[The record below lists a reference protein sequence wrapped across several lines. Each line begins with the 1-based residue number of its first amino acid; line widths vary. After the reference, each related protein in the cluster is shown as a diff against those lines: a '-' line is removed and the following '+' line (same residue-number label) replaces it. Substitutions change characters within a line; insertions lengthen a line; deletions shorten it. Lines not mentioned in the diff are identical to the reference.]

1 MTLNPELQK
10 NYELLQQFKDTRNRT
25 LELVKNLEKDDFV
38 VQTAPYMS
46 PPKWHIG
53 HVSWIY
59 EAIISKID
67 KNYKFHSKELSEYLN
82 SYYQQFGLP
91 HDKGLRGIISRPT
104 TNEIFQYFNTINQKV
119 EKFIETHELNDQE
132 KKLIITGFHHECQH
146 QELLVYDLQHLLA
159 EQYLPVR
166 KNKKSIQENK
176 QKEFV
181 KIKGGIFEMGY
192 NGKEFSYDIELPEHK
207 TYLED
212 YEIGIF
218 PITNKEY
225 LEFINDGGYETYKYW
240 LSDGWEKVKSNNWKS
255 PMYWEKIDD
264 EWYVRD
270 FLGIRKINPNEPVC
284 HVSYYEADAYCKWA
298 GKRLPT
304 EAEWEKAACWN
315 ETKQEKT
322 IFPWGNN
329 SPTEENCNL
338 LESYHWGCTEIGT
351 YPSGKSPSGCEQM
364 IGDVWEWTS
373 SEFVGYPGFKTGF
386 DEYNDKWFTNQ
397 KVLRGGSF
405 GTPKMSIR
413 GSYRNFFR
421 LDERW
426 LFSGFRCVEKI

>member
-10 NYELLQQFKDTRNRT
+10 NNKLLQQFKETRNRT

-119 EKFIETHELNDQE
+119 EKFIETHELNEQE

-218 PITNKEY
+218 PITNREY
-225 LEFINDGGYETYKYW
+225 LEFMNDGGYETYKYW
-240 LSDGWEKVKSNNWKS
+240 LSDGWEKVKSNNWES

-264 EWYVRD
+264 EWHVRD

-373 SEFVGYPGFKTGF
+373 SEFVGYPGFKSGF

-426 LFSGFRCVEKI
+426 LFSGFRCVENT

>member
-1 MTLNPELQK
+1 MTLNPELQR
-10 NYELLQQFKDTRNRT
+10 NELLLEQFKETRKRT
-25 LELVKNLEKDDFV
+25 LELVKNLENDDFI
-38 VQTAPYMS
+38 VQTASYMS

-59 EAIISKID
+59 EAIMSKLD
-67 KNYKFHSKELSEYLN
+67 KNYEFHSKEFSEYLN
-82 SYYQQFGLP
+82 SYYQQFGVP
-91 HDKGLRGIISRPT
+91 HDKALRGITSRPT
-104 TNEIFQYFNTINQKV
+104 INEIFQYFNTINQKV
-119 EKFIETHELNDQE
+119 EKFIESREFSE
-132 KKLIITGFHHECQH
+132 EEEKLIVTGFHHECQH

-166 KNKKSIQENK
+166 KNEIKVQQHK

-181 KIKGGIFEMGY
+181 EIKGGIYTMGH
-192 NGKEFSYDIELPEHK
+192 NGKDYCYDIELPEHK
-207 TYLED
+207 TYLQNFK
-212 YEIGIF
+212 IGIF
-218 PITNKEY
+218 PVTNQEY
-225 LEFINDGGYETYKYW
+225 LEFINDGGYETYKHW
-240 LSDGWEKVKSNNWKS
+240 LSDGWEKVKKNKWNS
-255 PMYWEKIDD
+255 PMYWEKIND

-304 EAEWEKAACWN
+304 EAEWEKAACWD
-315 ETKQEKT
+315 EEKQQKT
-322 IFPWGNN
+322 VFPWGDDN
-329 SPTEENCNL
+329 PTEEKCNL
-338 LESYHWGCTEIGT
+338 LESYHWGCAEVGA
-351 YPSGKSPSGCEQM
+351 YPKGSSKAGCQQM

-373 SEFVGYPGFKTGF
+373 SEFVGYPGFKSGF

-405 GTPKMSIR
+405 GTPKISIR

-426 LFSGFRCVEKI
+426 LFSGFRCVEDI